1 MENSKTR
8 KLRVKFPFFSYHRRH
23 LKTIFIT
30 IFAFSTFFYLLL
42 RHRSLSLSS
51 SSDPQFTTSISTTT
65 YGESP
70 TTLRHLLFSIASS
83 SVSLLRRK
91 PYLKLWYNPNTTRAL
106 LFLDSPPSINPNLIG
121 LPPVVISGDTSRF
134 PYTFWRGQR
143 SAIRI
148 ARTVKEAVDRDEPDV
163 RWFVF
168 GDDDTVFFPEN
179 LVRVLAKYDHE
190 KWYYIGSNSE
200 SLDQNLKMS
209 FDMAYGGGGFAISVP
224 LAKAL
229 ARVLDSCLMRYPHLY
244 GSDSRISAC
253 IAELGVG
260 LTKEPGFHQLD
271 VRGDLFGML
280 TAHPLSPLLSLH
292 HMEVLE
298 PIFPNMDRIEALDRK
313 SVV

>member
-1 MENSKTR
+1 M
-8 KLRVKFPFFSYHRRH
+8 
-23 LKTIFIT
+23 
-30 IFAFSTFFYLLL
+30 
-42 RHRSLSLSS
+42 
-51 SSDPQFTTSISTTT
+51 
-65 YGESP
+65 
-70 TTLRHLLFSIASS
+70 
-83 SVSLLRRK
+83 
-91 PYLKLWYNPNTTRAL
+91 
-106 LFLDSPPSINPNLIG
+106 
-121 LPPVVISGDTSRF
+121 
-134 PYTFWRGQR
+134 
-143 SAIRI
+143 
-148 ARTVKEAVDRDEPDV
+148 
-163 RWFVF
+163 F

-298 PIFPNMDRIEALDRK
+298 PIFPNMDRIEALQHLFKAVNIDPARILQQTVCYDRPSNITISVVWGYVVQIFEGNKLLPDILASQRTFRPWRRGSVIHAGQFVIDTRDSPRDHCRRDRK